1 MTHAASDTVFD
12 SSTGSADTYNPFAG
26 GVAMNPQTTAS
37 LSAGTYYWR
46 SGRSS
51 AQTG

>member
-1 MTHAASDTVFD
+1 MTHAASYTVFD
-12 SSTGSADTYNPFAG
+12 WSTGSADTYNTLAG
-26 GVAMNPQTTAS
+26 GVATNPQTTAS
-37 LSAGTYYWR
+37 LSTGTYYWR